1 GRFGANAA
9 WVLCAAI
16 AHNLLRAAGGLVS
29 PEHGKA
35 RGATLRRQV
44 VTVPARLARPQR
56 KPTLHLPE
64 HWPWASG
71 WRRLW
76 QQVFTP
82 GVAPPTPA

>member
-1 GRFGANAA
+1 
-9 WVLCAAI
+9 
-16 AHNLLRAAGGLVS
+16 AAGGLVS